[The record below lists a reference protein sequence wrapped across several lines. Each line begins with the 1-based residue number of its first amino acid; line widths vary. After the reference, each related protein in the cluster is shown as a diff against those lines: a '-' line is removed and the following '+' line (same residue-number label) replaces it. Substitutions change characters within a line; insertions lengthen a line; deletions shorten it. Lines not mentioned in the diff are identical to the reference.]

1 MVPIQLA
8 ISLPTQSEM

>member
-1 MVPIQLA
+1 MVPIQLV